1 MGERKFVDGSL
12 VANCP
17 LGILFGEYDKSL
29 QIGEEI
35 RLRLILSIGT
45 GEPAETKRHYQS
57 GTSLGNKS
65 RHIRDMAVLLMEQV
79 SG

>member
-1 MGERKFVDGSL
+1 MEDRKFVDGSL

-29 QIGEEI
+29 QIGEDI
-35 RLRLILSIGT
+35 HLRLILSIGT
-45 GEPAETKRHYQS
+45 GEPAETKRRYQS
-57 GTSLGNKS
+57 GSSISHKS

-79 SG
+79 S